1 MEYPG
6 LGGETSR
13 LRDLTWMAGNMTK
26 KAAKKAVRRKKP
38 GAKQAGKGPVNL
50 GELRQQVAR
59 LVGENIGKMTNAVV
73 EEASKGHLVHYKYLA
88 EMIGLYPAAPGTES
102 EATEG
107 NDLAELLLKNIHFPH
122 RLSEADEDGETI
134 EAPATV
140 AVGNDSVE

>member
-1 MEYPG
+1 
-6 LGGETSR
+6 
-13 LRDLTWMAGNMTK
+13 MAGNMTK

-134 EAPATV
+134 ETPATV
-140 AVGNDSVE
+140 EVGNDSVE